1 MEHTVKHAV
10 DQVDGQPAAES
21 ERAEF
26 HARFARSF
34 NDPRF
39 DALRDAVAALEE
51 LAWRQYC
58 EQRQDRGA
66 H

>member
-1 MEHTVKHAV
+1 M
-10 DQVDGQPAAES
+10 DQAGQQSSVES

-26 HARFARSF
+26 HERFARSF
-34 NDPRF
+34 RDSRF
-39 DALRDAVAALEE
+39 DGLRDAVAALEE

-58 EQRQDRGA
+58 EQRQERGQ

>member
-1 MEHTVKHAV
+1 MEHSRSSPT
-10 DQVDGQPAAES
+10 PADP
-21 ERAEF
+21 ERAAF
-26 HARFARSF
+26 HEHFARSF
-34 NDPRF
+34 SDPRF

-58 EQRQDRGA
+58 EQRQAQPG

>member
-1 MEHTVKHAV
+1 MEQLH
-10 DQVDGQPAAES
+10 QQSPAER

-26 HARFARSF
+26 HERFARSF
-34 NDPRF
+34 SDTRF

-58 EQRQDRGA
+58 ERRQPPGP

>member
-1 MEHTVKHAV
+1 MKHAV
-10 DQVDGQPAAES
+10 DQLGKLPAAEA

-39 DALRDAVAALEE
+39 DGLRDAVAALEE

-58 EQRQDRGA
+58 EQRQDRGP

>member
-1 MEHTVKHAV
+1 MKQSHPPMP
-10 DQVDGQPAAES
+10 PAER

-26 HARFARSF
+26 HEKFARSF
-34 NDPRF
+34 SDARF
-39 DALRDAVAALEE
+39 DGVRDAVSALEE

-58 EQRQDRGA
+58 ERRQPP